1 MLLLNRPRACAAP
14 HSSKKSTAATLSS
27 LERLDQAPNGC
38 FTKSGR
44 TKIGSPRQRCHFPW
58 RKFSYRSAL
67 SGSSRGNT
75 PILIMRDA
83 GPLLCDQFKSG
94 ADPCNRIRRVLAH
107 GARSDEQRYRDGGL
121 CDLMVGSRHGPR
133 PGCSRRI
140 PDTLISWD
148 ESCRRGLLNGNIYL
162 A

>member
-1 MLLLNRPRACAAP
+1 MC
-14 HSSKKSTAATLSS
+14 SSTFFKKINSCHPLQSRKIGSS
-27 LERLDQAPNGC
+27 SERLLHP
-38 FTKSGR
+38 KSGR